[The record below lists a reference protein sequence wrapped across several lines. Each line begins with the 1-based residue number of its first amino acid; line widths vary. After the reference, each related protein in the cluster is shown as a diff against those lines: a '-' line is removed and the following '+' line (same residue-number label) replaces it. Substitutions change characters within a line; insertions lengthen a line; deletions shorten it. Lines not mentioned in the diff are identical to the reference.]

1 LHRAG
6 VGVGFFCD
14 AAASRCAESNSNS
27 NGNGNGNGNGNS
39 WERRLPGFQDLGGW
53 AGVLVGA
60 DLGPHYLSDV
70 MNRRRNRPCLRTL
83 ATIESRCMSQIARS
97 IATVAPPAF
106 EAA

>member
-1 LHRAG
+1 
-6 VGVGFFCD
+6 
-14 AAASRCAESNSNS
+14 ASRMRLAHGA
-27 NGNGNGNGNGNS
+27 NGPDCPRPPAPDRYP
-39 WERRLPGFQDLGGW
+39 WRTVEQLQWYGW
-53 AGVLVGA
+53 VLVGA
-60 DLGPHYLSDV
+60 DLGLHYLPDV

>member
-1 LHRAG
+1 MAG
-6 VGVGFFCD
+6 M
-14 AAASRCAESNSNS
+14 
-27 NGNGNGNGNGNS
+27 
-39 WERRLPGFQDLGGW
+39 
-53 AGVLVGA
+53 LVGA